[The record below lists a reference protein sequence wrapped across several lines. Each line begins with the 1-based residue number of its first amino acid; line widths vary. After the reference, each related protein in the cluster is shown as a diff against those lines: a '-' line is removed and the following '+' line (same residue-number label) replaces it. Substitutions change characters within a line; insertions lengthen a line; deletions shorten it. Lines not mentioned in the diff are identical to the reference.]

1 MGSCKTEA
9 AMQAC
14 IGGSCSATECILS
27 GNRQEKTLIQADITF
42 VEVCHAFSVRV
53 MLVFTYF

>member
-9 AMQAC
+9 TMQAC
-14 IGGSCSATECILS
+14 IGGDCTDCIES

-42 VEVCHAFSVRV
+42 VEVCCAFSVRV
-53 MLVFTYF
+53 MLMFTYF